1 MSSVSLV
8 SKTYL
13 GIFAQF
19 IIGGAGE
26 LATSSFGEL
35 RDVSRLSC

>member
-13 GIFAQF
+13 GVFAQC
-19 IIGGAGE
+19 IIGGAIE
-26 LATSSFGEL
+26 LPSSFGEL
-35 RDVSRLSC
+35 RDGSSYSC